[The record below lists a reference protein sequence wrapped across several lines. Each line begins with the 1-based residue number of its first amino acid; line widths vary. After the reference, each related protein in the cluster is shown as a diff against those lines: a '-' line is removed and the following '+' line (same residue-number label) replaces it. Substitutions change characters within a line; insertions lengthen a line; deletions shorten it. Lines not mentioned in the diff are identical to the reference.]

1 MNFNYTIMNI
11 VTEFVICGEIFPL
24 SPGPGKKIS
33 KIFPNPWGKFS
44 KIINQEYEI
53 KKYKNR

>member
-1 MNFNYTIMNI
+1 MNYNYTIMNI
-11 VTEFVICGEIFPL
+11 VTEFVIYGEIFPL

-53 KKYKNR
+53 KKYKNI

>member
-1 MNFNYTIMNI
+1 MNYNYTIMNI
-11 VTEFVICGEIFPL
+11 VTEFVIYGEIFLP
-24 SPGPGKKIS
+24 SPGPGEKIS

-53 KKYKNR
+53 KKYNNR